1 MATQLRAFVELP
13 RPELGAEVT
22 LSDSDSRHA
31 TSSLR
36 LAPGSEIIL
45 VDKSSGRTFKAK
57 ITAIDKA
64 VKAKITEE
72 LPQSTQK
79 ESKLSG
85 IIFGLSK
92 GEKNDFVVEKA
103 TELGA
108 SHIILMQT
116 ERSVLRIDGPEAA
129 HKKLQRWEKIAESA
143 AQQSKR
149 NSVPTVSLAV
159 SKEELCQAFK
169 NLILD
174 SENKFICSLEP
185 EARGISEFTV
195 KTGAW
200 VAVGPEGDFSPVE
213 YSLLKSLGFQPI
225 TLGQNVLRAETA
237 AIVAMALVY
246 GAGRF

>member
-1 MATQLRAFVELP
+1 MATQLRAFVEIP

-36 LAPGSEIIL
+36 LTTGSEII
-45 VDKSSGRTFKAK
+45 VIDRISRRTFRAK
-57 ITAIDKA
+57 ITKLDKA
-64 VKAKITEE
+64 VSVKLTEE
-72 LPQSTQK
+72 IASAVQK
-79 ESKLSG
+79 ESKLYG

-108 SHIILMQT
+108 SHVILVQT

-129 HKKLQRWEKIAESA
+129 QKKLQRWEKIAESA

-149 NSVPTVSLAV
+149 TSIPTVSLAV
-159 SKEELCQAFK
+159 SKEELRGMLEKAS
-169 NLILD
+169 LD
-174 SENKFICSLEP
+174 SEEKFICSLETG
-185 EARGISEFTV
+185 AKSILDFTV
-195 KTGAW
+195 NNGAW
-200 VAVGPEGDFSPVE
+200 VAVGPEGDFSPTE
-213 YSLLKSLGFQPI
+213 YALFKSLGFTPVS
-225 TLGQNVLRAETA
+225 LGQNILRAETA

-246 GAGRF
+246 GAGRI